1 MYSIHLLNSLHGIL
15 RDLLR
20 KRWHFP
26 TQHMPKYNHWW
37 GWWWW
42 WPKIWALIVVA
53 PKKSSCND
61 YGHQSV
67 KSASS
72 SHATKIVRI
81 PKMKITLCLQR
92 KTLPLP
98 STNTSAQI
106 QKKEKNNTKIHKYKN
121 AKIQKWKKK
130 KNTQIQIPRKKLCM

>member
-1 MYSIHLLNSLHGIL
+1 MYSNHLLNSLHGIL

-106 QKKEKNNTKIHKYKN
+106 QKKEKNNTKIHKYRN
-121 AKIQKWKKK
+121 EKKK
-130 KNTQIQIPRKKLCM
+130 YTNTDTEKKTM